1 MSPGRA
7 SVGANIQSA
16 IAKLKHKD
24 VRQRRRAVRILFDS
38 DAYESVE
45 AFSPLLDDKDIWFR
59 NKAIEAYRR
68 WAPKH
73 APHLLVEQQ
82 HRRCCSVIG
91 EQVSQLLLNHG
102 SNRALMQ
109 RNVGH
114 RVGHCLTVR
123 RAVHQLI
130 SSAEVTKAELDA
142 FQQAEDHVVRAYAT
156 EVNSNTSNLL
166 VSLQDDHPDVR
177 RQAAAS
183 LLGMELTEKENA
195 ALQNAINQD
204 DALWKLAVPIALQN
218 RLPNLLDL
226 MKSKSNSQRKFLVQ
240 SLKDAVGE
248 ADDERLRTLIDG
260 DCTSIV
266 ARWLVG
272 RNDAKSDA
280 LRTELLF
287 DERVDSIDKSR
298 LLERLLHRQQEPAM
312 QELAERLISESDDE
326 LVLSAAQNLYTS

>member
-1 MSPGRA
+1 M
-7 SVGANIQSA
+7 VANIQSA

-38 DAYESVE
+38 DAHESVE

-73 APHLLVEQQ
+73 APHLLVDLAQSDQ
-82 HRRCCSVIG
+82 LDGQRCVATVLESISDST
-91 EQVSQLLLNHG
+91 EAAQLARLLLK
-102 SNRALMQ
+102 SDDDI
-109 RNVGH
+109 V
-114 RVGHCLTVR
+114 VR

-130 SSAEVTKAELDA
+130 AREEATESELEE
-142 FQQAEDHVVRAYAT
+142 FQNAEDHVVRSYAT
-156 EVNSNTSNLL
+156 EVNTNPSNLL
-166 VSLQDDHPDVR
+166 ESLQDSHPDVR

-183 LLGMELTEKENA
+183 LLGMELAEEENT

-204 DALWKLAVPIALQN
+204 DALWKLAVPIALEN
-218 RLPNLLDL
+218 RLPNLLEL
-226 MKSKSNSQRKFLVQ
+226 MTSKSNTQRKFLVQ
-240 SLKDAVGE
+240 SLKDAVEE

-260 DCTSIV
+260 DCTSLV

-280 LRTELLF
+280 LRAELLF

-312 QELAERLISESDDE
+312 QELAQRLISESNDE

>member
-1 MSPGRA
+1 M
-7 SVGANIQSA
+7 VANIQSA

-68 WAPKH
+68 WAPKY
-73 APHLLVEQQ
+73 APHLLVDLAQSDQ
-82 HRRCCSVIG
+82 LDGQRCVATVLESISDST
-91 EQVSQLLLNHG
+91 EAAQLARLLLKSG
-102 SNRALMQ
+102 DD
-109 RNVGH
+109 V
-114 RVGHCLTVR
+114 VVR

-130 SSAEVTKAELDA
+130 AREEATESELEE
-142 FQQAEDHVVRAYAT
+142 FQNAEDHVVRSYAT
-156 EVNSNTSNLL
+156 EVNTNPSNLL
-166 VSLQDDHPDVR
+166 ESLQDSHPDVR

-183 LLGMELTEKENA
+183 LLGMELTEEKNT

-204 DALWKLAVPIALQN
+204 DALWKLAVPIALEN
-218 RLPNLLDL
+218 RLPNLLEL
-226 MKSKSNSQRKFLVQ
+226 MTSKSNTQRKFLVQ
-240 SLKDAVGE
+240 SLKDAVEE

-260 DCTSIV
+260 DCTSLV

-280 LRTELLF
+280 LRAELLF

-312 QELAERLISESDDE
+312 QELAQRLISESNDE

>member
-1 MSPGRA
+1 M
-7 SVGANIQSA
+7 VANIQSA

-38 DAYESVE
+38 DAHESVE

-73 APHLLVEQQ
+73 APHLLVDLAQSDQ
-82 HRRCCSVIG
+82 LDGQRCVAAVLESISDATEVAKLAR
-91 EQVSQLLLNHG
+91 LLLK
-102 SNRALMQ
+102 SDDD
-109 RNVGH
+109 V
-114 RVGHCLTVR
+114 VVR

-130 SSAEVTKAELDA
+130 VREEVTESELEE
-142 FQQAEDHVVRAYAT
+142 FQNAQDHVVRTYAT
-156 EVNSNTSNLL
+156 EVDTNPSSLL
-166 VSLQDDHPDVR
+166 ESLHDSHPDVR
-177 RQAAAS
+177 RQAASS
-183 LLGMELTEKENA
+183 LLGMELAEEENN
-195 ALQNAINQD
+195 ALKNAINQD
-204 DALWKLAVPIALQN
+204 DALWKLAVPIALEN
-218 RLPNLLDL
+218 RLSNLVDL
-226 MKSKSNSQRKFLVQ
+226 MTSKSNTQRKFLVQ
-240 SLKDAVGE
+240 SLKDAVEE

-287 DERVDSIDKSR
+287 DDRVDSIDKSR

-312 QELAERLISESDDE
+312 QELAERLISESNDE

>member
-1 MSPGRA
+1 M
-7 SVGANIQSA
+7 VANIQSA

-73 APHLLVEQQ
+73 APHLLVDLAQSDQ
-82 HRRCCSVIG
+82 LDGQRCVATVLESISDST
-91 EQVSQLLLNHG
+91 EAAQLARLLLKSG
-102 SNRALMQ
+102 DD
-109 RNVGH
+109 V
-114 RVGHCLTVR
+114 VVR

-130 SSAEVTKAELDA
+130 AREEATESELEE
-142 FQQAEDHVVRAYAT
+142 FQNAEDHVVRSYAT
-156 EVNSNTSNLL
+156 EVNTNPSNLL
-166 VSLQDDHPDVR
+166 ESLQDSHPDVR

-183 LLGMELTEKENA
+183 LLGMELTEEKNS
-195 ALQNAINQD
+195 ALQKAINQD
-204 DALWKLAVPIALQN
+204 DALWKLAVPIALEN
-218 RLPNLLDL
+218 RLPNLLEL
-226 MKSKSNSQRKFLVQ
+226 MTSKSNTQRKFLVQ
-240 SLKDAVGE
+240 SLKDAVEE

-260 DCTSIV
+260 DCTSLV

-280 LRTELLF
+280 LRAELLF

-312 QELAERLISESDDE
+312 QELAQRLISESNDE
-326 LVLSAAQNLYTS
+326 LVLSAAQNLYTSSTKQSL